1 MDTSTVHQF
10 RFLLLLL
17 GAGLAVALLAVGLSR
32 RTPPGAA
39 RATGASEDAPASGPW
54 REALALLVG
63 VSALTALVYLFP
75 AGVVF
80 RFFHTWQAVVYLVAF
95 VLVTAAPV
103 VYAARTRVL

>member
-17 GAGLAVALLAVGLSR
+17 GARLAVALLAFGLSR
-32 RTPPGAA
+32 RTPPGTA
-39 RATGASEDAPASGPW
+39 RAAGASEDAPASGRW
-54 REALALLVG
+54 REALALFVG

-80 RFFHTWQAVVYLVAF
+80 RFFHTWQVIGTL
-95 VLVTAAPV
+95 VLVGRPP
-103 VYAARTRVL
+103 